1 MKKLSCRGQR
11 GLVCLFFA
19 AVLLMGLMTAG
30 DYGRPWDESDEM
42 AILRMNL
49 WEYSRMLHLDETVF
63 EAWAGQNDDLIS
75 ALTPIS
81 ESIEQDH
88 GIAAFYPLSEL
99 VLNTR
104 LTEHYRMLVWHMY
117 CWALFTLGLFALYA
131 CCRQLEMSRLAG
143 LLCALFML
151 LSPRF
156 FAEGHYNN
164 KDIVLMSLSLC
175 VLWQGLRLMKKPTWL
190 RALGFAL
197 AGALAANTKVVGFAL
212 WALCALFVLLRQL
225 MQKKLDRRVAFIG
238 CGTLVGFLGL
248 YALLTP
254 ALWHDP
260 LGFLSYLLNNALAF
274 GRWENYV
281 RFRGTT
287 FLLIDQR
294 LPWYYLPYMILATT
308 PLWALLFIG
317 LGQLTAGRAL
327 VRQRKQLWRSD
338 RLLGLGLC
346 SLMWLVPLLFAIVT
360 RTTVYNGWRHF
371 YFIYGFMLIL
381 AVYGLHTLL
390 HALKDAKPAR
400 RVLCGLLGLCMALT
414 GVGIVTQH
422 PYQYAYYQPLIALK
436 ADEDYLE
443 LDYWNLSVM
452 DALKELAASQ
462 PGTLSIGY
470 ADIWAQAGLMRT
482 LPAMKP
488 EIASRFQLTDEA
500 DTAAYILSNPTYAL
514 FSGYQPS
521 SDLREAVVI
530 NAYGKPIMRIYE
542 NTMIMEER
550 Q

>member
-19 AVLLMGLMTAG
+19 AVLLMGLVTAG

-49 WEYSRMLHLDETVF
+49 WEYSRLLHLDETVF
-63 EAWAGQNDDLIS
+63 EAWARQDSDLIS

-88 GIAAFYPLSEL
+88 GIAAFYPLSEP

-131 CCRQLEMSRLAG
+131 CCRQLEMPRLAG
-143 LLCALFML
+143 LLCVLFML

-175 VLWQGLRLMKKPTWL
+175 VLWQGLRLMKKPTWP

-254 ALWHDP
+254 ALWQNP
-260 LGFLSYLLNNALAF
+260 LSFLDYLLNNALAF

-294 LPWYYLPYMILATT
+294 LPWYYLPYMMLATT

-317 LGQLTAGRAL
+317 LGQLAAGRAL
-327 VRQRKQLWRSD
+327 VCQRKQLWHSD

-346 SLMWLVPLLFAIVT
+346 SLMWLVPLLFAVVT

-381 AVYGLHTLL
+381 AAYGLHTLL
-390 HALKDAKPAR
+390 HALNDAKPTR

-452 DALKELAASQ
+452 DALEELATSQ

-488 EIASRFQLTDEA
+488 EIASRFHLTDEA
-500 DTAAYILSNPTYAL
+500 ATAAYILSNPTYAL

-521 SDLREAVVI
+521 SDLREAVAI

-542 NTMIMEER
+542 NTMMMEER